1 MAQISGVAVASVG
14 AGVVFLYA
22 AITGK
27 SALSLIGATVQGK
40 SPANTPQAN
49 PITADVSAVSSNADA
64 GNSTQSNAP
73 SGGSVQEIFKNAAK
87 AHGWDTGTNWQ
98 SLQNIEMNEA
108 GYQPTVKNR
117 STGALGIAQALGHGT
132 ANTGGSLG
140 NEYGGFG
147 LSDAEARAANSG
159 DPRWQSVWMM
169 NYIAS
174 RYGTPDAA
182 WAQYHHPD
190 GNYY

>member
-1 MAQISGVAVASVG
+1 VAQISGVAVASVG
-14 AGVVFLYA
+14 LGAVFLYS

-27 SALSLIGATVQGK
+27 SALGQLRAVVSGQ
-40 SPANTPQAN
+40 SPATAQQTN
-49 PITADVSAVSSNADA
+49 PINPDASAADQDNT
-64 GNSTQSNAP
+64 TQSNAP
-73 SGGSVQEIFKNAAK
+73 SGGSVQEIFRNAAK
-87 AHGWDTGTNWQ
+87 AHGWDTGSNWT
-98 SLQNIEMNEA
+98 SLQNIEENEA
-108 GYQPTVKNR
+108 GYSPTVKN
-117 STGALGIAQALGHGT
+117 SSSGALGIAQALGHGT
-132 ANTGGSLG
+132 ANTGGTLG

-174 RYGTPDAA
+174 RYGNPNNA

-190 GNYY
+190 GSKWY